1 MLWLILLATAPI
13 WTRVFRRKAV
23 PSEASKTVSRNQTGP
38 RWAEN
43 SVWPEVFNDTE
54 MEDDL

>member
-13 WTRVFRRKAV
+13 WTRVFRRRAV
-23 PSEASKTVSRNQTGP
+23 PSEPEVSRNQTGP